1 MPQRNFLGA
10 GYKFPFGINQRGGV
24 AMSRYEEDIEEAIVL
39 IVGTAFGERQMRPD
53 FGCGIHDLVFAP
65 NNANTRSLAI
75 YHVEEA
81 LVKWEPRIV
90 DIKVEAKTE
99 AREPNIIYI
108 SIDYKVRTTNNV
120 FNMVYPFYLQKSEV

>member
-1 MPQRNFLGA
+1 MALRNFLGV
-10 GYKFPFGINQRGGV
+10 GYKFPFSINKRGGV
-24 AMSRYEEDIEEAIVL
+24 AMSRYEEDIEESIVL

-65 NNANTRSLAI
+65 NNTNTRSLAV
-75 YHVEEA
+75 YHIEEA

-90 DIKVEAKTE
+90 DLKILAKTE
-99 AREPNIIYI
+99 PEEPNVIYI

>member
-1 MPQRNFLGA
+1 MPDRNFLGI
-10 GYKFPFGINQRGGV
+10 GFKFPFSINPRGGV
-24 AMSRYEEDIEEAIVL
+24 AVSRYEEDIEEAIML

-65 NNANTRSLAI
+65 NNANTRSLAV

-81 LVKWEPRIV
+81 LIKWEPRIV
-90 DIKVEAKTE
+90 DIKVEAKSDP
-99 AREPNIIYI
+99 AQPHIIFI